1 MIQTVDIFKAIVAT
15 LTANC
20 VIDSVVSNGDGTFTI
35 STSNTHWISEFEV
48 YTIGGFDYKIEEITQ
63 NVSLKIRPVNGGP
76 IPNVAGF
83 VIPAP
88 LFFNGT
94 LKMAQNEVDNFKD
107 KMELVPFVYL
117 YEVIRDRKNTD
128 EESTI
133 ERECDLRFFFINSS
147 SFKDMLTEDIYE
159 KVIYPLH
166 PLVELFIAKLKN
178 SPLFTDV
185 LNYDEINLLNFS
197 EEGNQNKS
205 IFDLNLSAIELRLQ
219 AEIRSVN
226 CDDIIVNPNPT
237 CLPARI
243 TDGSEVV
250 EVASG
255 SEYTCQSS
263 ICADATYDI
272 KDTDTN
278 VLYSGSIV
286 AGGNLDQEI
295 QNSTVNVRK
304 SDNVLINAVSVLAE
318 GSTDEIIPDS
328 RARLVDTDGNPI
340 SQTVIKATDTEII
353 TAPDGIIEIN
363 GTQIDTVTSG
373 GTKNIAVQ
381 YENGMPVGT
390 IVGGVVEIPD
400 PPEAFHLA
408 TALHEFYRPNIT
420 DVGDTVTQL
429 DTGSVG
435 GLDLANPNP
444 LSKPTVNNY
453 TLSYDG
459 VAQYLEKV
467 TSNFRSGDAT
477 GVIHIKFK
485 ATDNTNNKLN
495 LLFSVAN
502 TSTLQQFRIFYR
514 NLKIRTTFDGIATPF
529 NYETTS
535 AITLNS
541 INTFTVF
548 SDSSSVKFALNGVL
562 VAKSNIAGVDIG
574 QWFSSLILGTDNIVL
589 GAINGNTGLMY
600 GKSDEYGFWYENYTS
615 EANALANGLDIQ
627 NNAIGF

>member
-20 VIDSVVSNGDGTFTI
+20 IIDSVVSNGDGTFTI
-35 STSNTHWISEFEV
+35 STSNTHWISELEV
-48 YTIGGFDYKIEEITQ
+48 YDIGGFDYKIEEITQ
-63 NVSLKIRPVNGGP
+63 NVSLKIRPINGGS
-76 IPNVAGF
+76 IPNVSGF

-166 PLVELFIAKLKN
+166 PLVELFIAKIKN

-205 IFDLNLSAIELRLQ
+205 IFDINLSAIELRLQ
-219 AEIRSVN
+219 SEIRSVN
-226 CDDIIVNPNPT
+226 CDDIFVNPNPT
-237 CLPARI
+237 CLPAMI

-250 EVASG
+250 EVGSG
-255 SEYTCQSS
+255 EAYTCQSS
-263 ICADATYDI
+263 ICPDATYDI
-272 KDTDTN
+272 KDTDEN
-278 VLYSGSIV
+278 VLYSGSVI

-304 SDNVLINAVSVLAE
+304 SDNVLIEAVSVLAE
-318 GSTDEIIPDS
+318 GTANSVVADARVIIEKSDNS
-328 RARLVDTDGNPI
+328 FI
-340 SQTVIKATDTEII
+340 KSVIVKATDTE
-353 TAPDGIIEIN
+353 N
-363 GTQIDTVTSG
+363 TQINDSPITVNSNAFANVKATDSLDVP
-373 GTKNIAVQ
+373 VQ
-381 YENGMPVGT
+381 YENGTPVGT

-459 VAQYLEKV
+459 VSQYLEKL
-467 TSNFRSGDAT
+467 TANFRSGDAT

-485 ATDNTNNKLN
+485 ATDNTTNKLN

-535 AITLNS
+535 AIILNS

-548 SDSSSVKFALNGVL
+548 SDSLSVKFALNGVL
-562 VAKSNIAGVDIG
+562 VAKSNVAGTDIG
-574 QWFSSLILGTDNIVL
+574 QWFSSLTLGTDNIVV

-600 GKSDEYGFWYENYTS
+600 GKSQQYGFWYEPYTS
-615 EANALANGLDIQ
+615 EVNALANGLDIQ